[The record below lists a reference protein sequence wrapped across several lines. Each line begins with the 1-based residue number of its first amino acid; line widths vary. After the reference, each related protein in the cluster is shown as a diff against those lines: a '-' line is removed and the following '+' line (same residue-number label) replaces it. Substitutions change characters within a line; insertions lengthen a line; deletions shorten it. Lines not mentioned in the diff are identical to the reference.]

1 MSIKAIPQVT
11 IPIIHNLPILAAQLC
26 NAYLQFQ
33 TQNEVYAFLKDI
45 CTPAEIKSMQ
55 ERLEVANLLMAGF
68 LSYRE
73 IHELTK
79 VSIATITRVAR
90 FLLHEN
96 NNGYKIVLKR
106 LNESGLLPRT
116 DDESNTNG
124 LSPLALQLCNAFLQ
138 LKTPQEVHLFLKDIC
153 TPAEVKSMQERLEVA
168 KLLMD
173 DFLSYRE
180 IHELTRV
187 SIATITRVARFLLHE
202 THNGYKVVLKRL
214 ADAGL
219 LVKSDGSD
227 ATDDSAAAAA
237 A

>member
-1 MSIKAIPQVT
+1 MSAQTHLSVLT
-11 IPIIHNLPILAAQLC
+11 IRLC
-26 NAYLQFQ
+26 NAFAHLK
-33 TQNEVYAFLKDI
+33 TQQELYAFLKDI
-45 CTPAEIKSMQ
+45 CTPAEIKLME

-96 NNGYKIVLKR
+96 NNGYKIILKR
-106 LNESGLLPRT
+106 LTEAGLLPRKG
-116 DDESNTNG
+116 DDEDDKIG
-124 LSPLALQLCNAFLQ
+124 MSPLAIQLCNAFLH
-138 LKTPQEVHLFLKDIC
+138 LKNEQELYAFLKDIC
-153 TPAEVKSMQERLEVA
+153 TPAEIKSMEERLEVA

-173 DFLSYRE
+173 GFLSYRE

-202 THNGYKVVLKRL
+202 NNNGYKMVLKRL
-214 ADAGL
+214 SDAGL
-219 LVKSDGSD
+219 LTRSDYDSD
-227 ATDDSAAAAA
+227 NVTAMSG
-237 A
+237 

>member
-1 MSIKAIPQVT
+1 MSTQVQLT
-11 IPIIHNLPILAAQLC
+11 ILALQLC
-26 NAYLQFQ
+26 NAFAHLKTQ
-33 TQNEVYAFLKDI
+33 TEVYAFLKDI
-45 CTPAEIKSMQ
+45 CTPAEIKSME

-96 NNGYKIVLKR
+96 NNGYKIILKR
-106 LNESGLLPRT
+106 LTEAGFLPRKA
-116 DDESNTNG
+116 DDEDDKSG
-124 LSPLALQLCNAFLQ
+124 ISALGIQLCNAFLH
-138 LKTPQEVHLFLKDIC
+138 LKNEYELYAFLKDIC
-153 TPAEVKSMQERLEVA
+153 TPAEIKSMEERLEVA

-173 DFLSYRE
+173 GFLSYRE

-202 THNGYKVVLKRL
+202 NNNGYKMVLKRL
-214 ADAGL
+214 NDAGL
-219 LVKSDGSD
+219 LLRSDD
-227 ATDDSAAAAA
+227 ETDNVTAMNG
-237 A
+237 

>member
-1 MSIKAIPQVT
+1 MSTQI
-11 IPIIHNLPILAAQLC
+11 NLSILTLQLC
-26 NAYLQFQ
+26 NSFLQFK
-33 TQNEVYAFLKDI
+33 TQSEVYSFLKDI
-45 CTPAEIKSMQ
+45 CTPAEIKSME

-96 NNGYKIVLKR
+96 NNGYKTVLKR
-106 LNESGLLPRT
+106 LIESGLLPRKG
-116 DDESNTNG
+116 DDADANG
-124 LSPLALQLCNAFLQ
+124 ISALGMQLCNAFLH
-138 LKTPQEVHLFLKDIC
+138 LKNVQELYLFLKDIC
-153 TPAEVKSMQERLEVA
+153 TPAEVKSMEERLEVA

-173 DFLSYRE
+173 GFLSYRE

-202 THNGYKVVLKRL
+202 NNNGYKQALKRL

-219 LVKSDGSD
+219 LARNEEESDNVTAMNG
-227 ATDDSAAAAA
+227 
-237 A
+237 

>member
-1 MSIKAIPQVT
+1 MSIQAVP
-11 IPIIHNLPILAAQLC
+11 NLSVLALQLC
-26 NAYLQFQ
+26 NAFLQFKTQ
-33 TQNEVYAFLKDI
+33 TEVHSFLKDI

-90 FLLHEN
+90 FLLHED
-96 NNGYKIVLKR
+96 NNGYKTVLKR

-116 DDESNTNG
+116 EEEKHVNG
-124 LSPLALQLCNAFLQ
+124 LRPLAIQLCNAFLH
-138 LKTPQEVHLFLKDIC
+138 LKTPQEVHLFFKDIC
-153 TPAEVKSMQERLEVA
+153 TPSEVKSMQERLEVA

-202 THNGYKVVLKRL
+202 THNGYKTVLKRL

-219 LVKSDGSD
+219 LIKIE
-227 ATDDSAAAAA
+227 TDSTAAPAA
-237 A
+237 

>member
-1 MSIKAIPQVT
+1 MSIQT
-11 IPIIHNLPILAAQLC
+11 NLTPLTLQLC
-26 NAYLQFQ
+26 NSFLQFKAQ
-33 TQNEVYAFLKDI
+33 SEVYAFLKDI
-45 CTPAEIKSMQ
+45 CTPAEIKSME

-96 NNGYKIVLKR
+96 NNGYKTVLKR
-106 LNESGLLPRT
+106 LGESGLLPRKSE
-116 DDESNTNG
+116 DSNVQG
-124 LSPLALQLCNAFLQ
+124 LNALGLQLCNSFLH
-138 LKTPQEVHLFLKDIC
+138 LKSPDEIYVFLKDIC
-153 TPAEVKSMQERLEVA
+153 TPAEVKSMEERLEVA

-173 DFLSYRE
+173 GFLSYRE

-202 THNGYKVVLKRL
+202 NNNGYKTVLKRL
-214 ADAGL
+214 GDAGL
-219 LVKSDGSD
+219 LAKTETHEDNVTAMNG
-227 ATDDSAAAAA
+227 
-237 A
+237 

>member
-1 MSIKAIPQVT
+1 MITQT
-11 IPIIHNLPILAAQLC
+11 NLSTLAAQLC
-26 NAYLQFQ
+26 NAFLQFKNQ
-33 TQNEVYAFLKDI
+33 QEVHAFFKDI
-45 CTPAEIKSMQ
+45 CTPAEIKSME

-90 FLLHEN
+90 FLLHED
-96 NNGYKIVLKR
+96 NNGYKTILKR
-106 LNESGLLPRT
+106 LNESGLLPRN
-116 DDESNTNG
+116 DEETNTSG
-124 LSPLALQLCNAFLQ
+124 LSKLGLQLCNAFLH
-138 LKTPQEVHLFLKDIC
+138 LKTTQEVNSFLKDIC

-202 THNGYKVVLKRL
+202 THNGYKTVLKRL
-214 ADAGL
+214 SDAGL
-219 LVKSDGSD
+219 IVKAEADNVTSMNG
-227 ATDDSAAAAA
+227 
-237 A
+237 